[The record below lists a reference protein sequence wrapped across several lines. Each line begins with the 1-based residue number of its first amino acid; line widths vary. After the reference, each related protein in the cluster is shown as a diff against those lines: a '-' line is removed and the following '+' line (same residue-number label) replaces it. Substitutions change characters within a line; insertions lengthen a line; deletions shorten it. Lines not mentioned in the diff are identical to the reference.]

1 MLEYSNCIFDE
12 LSVGND
18 WNCLDT
24 DDCGYDLCKYFVY
37 YLQENNEENCN
48 DLDFVIIQIQEN
60 QNLCGWYRKDMI
72 HNIKE
77 GGVLMDA
84 YIGPMLIGVICIV
97 LGVYNTK
104 GNIYSLHWYHRK
116 RVSEEDRIPFG
127 KMVGRGTIIIGIS
140 LLIFGG
146 LSLATELLKND
157 LYVLIGEVIVIIGMI
172 VGLVMNFYAMIKY
185 NHGIF

>member
-1 MLEYSNCIFDE
+1 
-12 LSVGND
+12 
-18 WNCLDT
+18 
-24 DDCGYDLCKYFVY
+24 
-37 YLQENNEENCN
+37 
-48 DLDFVIIQIQEN
+48 
-60 QNLCGWYRKDMI
+60 
-72 HNIKE
+72 
-77 GGVLMDA
+77 MDA